1 MSEFETLAIDVHDG
15 WAEITLNRP
24 DVLNALNRQMVDDL
38 HAALEQLATNEDVR
52 GLIFLGAGDRAFV
65 AGADISELVDRSRAD
80 ALLGIN
86 AAVFQ
91 KIEDFPWPTIA
102 VIRGFALGGGC
113 EMALSCDIRLGGES
127 AQMGQPEVKLGIIPG
142 AGAPHRLTRTVGS
155 GRARELIFVG
165 GIIEADEALR
175 IGLLNHV
182 YPDGEVLTHA
192 RKMMERM
199 LRNSPMAMRVA
210 KVALNAASNTVD
222 RRSSMVECLGQ
233 GLLFD
238 SDDQRKRMTD
248 FLEKRSHK
256 N

>member
-1 MSEFETLAIDVHDG
+1 MREYKTLAIEVRDG
-15 WAEITLNRP
+15 WAEVTLNRP
-24 DVLNALNRQMVDDL
+24 EVLNALNRQMVDDL
-38 HAALEQLATNEDVR
+38 HEALEELAAIESVR
-52 GLIFLGAGDRAFV
+52 GLIFMGAGDRAFV

-91 KIEDFPWPTIA
+91 RIEDFPWPTIA

-165 GIIEADEALR
+165 GIIDAEEALR
-175 IGLLNHV
+175 IGLLNRVH
-182 YPDGEVLTHA
+182 PDGEVVGHA

-199 LRNSPMAMRVA
+199 LRNSPMAVRVA

-238 SDDQRKRMTD
+238 SEDQKKRMTD
-248 FLEKRSHK
+248 FLEKKTRKS
-256 N
+256 

>member
-1 MSEFETLAIDVHDG
+1 MSEFETLAIDIHDG

-38 HAALEQLATNEDVR
+38 HAALEALATNEDVR

-182 YPDGEVLTHA
+182 YPDDEVLTHA

-248 FLEKRSHK
+248 FLEKRSRK